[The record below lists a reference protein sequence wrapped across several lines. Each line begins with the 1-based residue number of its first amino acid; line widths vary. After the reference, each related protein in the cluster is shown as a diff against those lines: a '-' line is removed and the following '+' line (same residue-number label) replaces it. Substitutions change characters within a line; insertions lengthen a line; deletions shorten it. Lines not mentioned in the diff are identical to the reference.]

1 MPPIKYTALYC
12 RYLFCFG
19 FGITRLNRAYI
30 VIGEIMEENKIVKT
44 HNLKYENEK
53 KITLSGIKNVESF
66 SERQVFM
73 TLSNGKTLTL
83 DGIGLGVVNLDV
95 DGGNL
100 EIDGEITKLVYSGK
114 KTPKSF
120 FKKLFK

>member
-12 RYLFCFG
+12 RYLVCFD
-19 FGITRLNRAYI
+19 FGITKLNRAYI

-100 EIDGEITKLVYSGK
+100 EIDGEITKLVYSGE

>member
-1 MPPIKYTALYC
+1 MRRAA
-12 RYLFCFG
+12 
-19 FGITRLNRAYI
+19 AYI
-30 VIGEIMEENKIVKT
+30 VTGEIMEENKIVKT

-100 EIDGEITKLVYSGK
+100 EIDGEITKLVYLGE